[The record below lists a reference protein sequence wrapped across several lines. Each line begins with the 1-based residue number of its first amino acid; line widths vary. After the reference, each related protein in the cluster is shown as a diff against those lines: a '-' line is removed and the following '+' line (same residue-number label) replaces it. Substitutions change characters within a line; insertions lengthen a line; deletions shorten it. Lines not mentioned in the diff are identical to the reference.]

1 MIKATISEVQGVVAA
16 VHGLTREHMKCANR
30 KQRYARARQE
40 AMYLARE
47 LTTHSLPSIG
57 HHFGGRDHTTVL
69 YGIRHVALR
78 AAADEKLAAR
88 LEQCRRAIAALV
100 AERAAAL
107 GLPAGSS
114 TEWSPP
120 PPLQIA
126 KPDRIRA
133 AIDFASWQAIGGEM
147 EAAA

>member
-1 MIKATISEVQGVVAA
+1 MIRATISEVQGVVAA
-16 VHGLTREHMKCANR
+16 VHGLTRASLKERNR
-30 KQRYARARQE
+30 KHRLSHARFE

-47 LTTHSLPSIG
+47 LTPHSLPSIG
-57 HHFGGRDHTTVL
+57 RHFDGFDHTSIL
-69 YGIRHVALR
+69 YGIRWVEKRLR
-78 AAADEKLAAR
+78 EDAQLAAR
-88 LEQCRRAIAALV
+88 LDQCRRAIAALV

-107 GLPAGSS
+107 GLTAGSS

-120 PPLQIA
+120 APLQIA

-133 AIDFASWQAIGGEM
+133 AIDFASWQAIGGEL